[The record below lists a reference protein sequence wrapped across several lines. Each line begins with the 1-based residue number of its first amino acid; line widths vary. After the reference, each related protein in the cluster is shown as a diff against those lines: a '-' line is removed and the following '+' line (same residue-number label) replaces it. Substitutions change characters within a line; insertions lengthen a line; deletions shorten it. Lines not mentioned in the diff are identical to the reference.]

1 MKNLKAILVLI
12 SLPIF
17 LMGCTHNIAQQQDS
31 QKTAFKQAL
40 EENTLQCRKSIEMS
54 KLSNTRSKIFW
65 ASRLSEPTTA
75 MQSDEN
81 FVQEKEK
88 SEIEKLHQLVECCQN
103 MYSKTITSFISTE
116 HGERFKDHLNS
127 KQSNL
132 NDLNNGMISYGTYN
146 RKEVELRQQLM
157 KDLQFLDE
165 KYHPQVRRQSAS
177 APIPSFPLKPFSLGK
192 SAFLMQLLF
201 VELLSSLPMLIL

>member
-1 MKNLKAILVLI
+1 
-12 SLPIF
+12 
-17 LMGCTHNIAQQQDS
+17 MGCAHNITQQQDS
-31 QKTAFKQAL
+31 QETAFKQAL

-65 ASRLSEPTTA
+65 ASGLSEPTAA

-88 SEIEKLHQLVECCQN
+88 SEIEKLHQIVEFCQN
-103 MYSKTITSFISTE
+103 MYSKTIASFISTE

-127 KQSNL
+127 KQNNL

-146 RKEVELRQQLM
+146 RKEVELSQQLM
-157 KDLQFLDE
+157 KDLEFLDE
-165 KYHPQVRRQSAS
+165 KYNPQVRRQSTS
-177 APIPSFPLKPFSLGK
+177 APIPSFPPKPYSLRR
-192 SAFLMQLLF
+192 SAGFMQLF
-201 VELLSSLPMLIL
+201 VELLLSLPKLIL

>member
-1 MKNLKAILVLI
+1 
-12 SLPIF
+12 
-17 LMGCTHNIAQQQDS
+17 MGCAHDIARQQDS

-40 EENTLQCRKSIEMS
+40 EENTLQCRKSIEIS

-65 ASRLSEPTTA
+65 ASGLSEPTVA

-81 FVQEKEK
+81 FIQEKEK
-88 SEIEKLHQLVECCQN
+88 PEIEKLHQLVEFCQN
-103 MYSKTITSFISTE
+103 MYSKTITSFISAE
-116 HGERFKDHLNS
+116 YGERFKNHLHS

-146 RKEVELRQQLM
+146 RKEVELSQQLM

-165 KYHPQVRRQSAS
+165 KYHPQVRRQSTS
-177 APIPSFPLKPFSLGK
+177 TSVPSFPPRASNWR
-192 SAFLMQLLF
+192 SASYMQFLFL
-201 VELLSSLPMLIL
+201 ELLLSLPRLVL

>member
-1 MKNLKAILVLI
+1 MAGSIVLI
-12 SLPIF
+12 SILFF
-17 LMGCTHNIAQQQDS
+17 LMGCAHNIAQQQDS

-54 KLSNTRSKIFW
+54 KLSNTQSKIFW
-65 ASRLSEPTTA
+65 ASGLSEPTIA

-81 FVQEKEK
+81 FVQEKERP
-88 SEIEKLHQLVECCQN
+88 EIEKLHQIVAFCQN

-116 HGERFKDHLNS
+116 HGERFKDHLHS

-132 NDLNNGMISYGTYN
+132 DDLNNGMISYGTYN
-146 RKEVELRQQLM
+146 RKEVELSQQLM

-165 KYHPQVRRQSAS
+165 KYHPQVRRQSTSAS
-177 APIPSFPLKPFSLGK
+177 IPSFPPKPFSLWK
-192 SAFLMQLLF
+192 SASFLQLLF
-201 VELLSSLPMLIL
+201 GELLISLPKLIL